1 MFILSM
7 MVCATT
13 HFTSC
18 SIGIK
23 TDEVFLTE
31 ESCNAALVRSIADF
45 NANNLAATGV
55 CGKIAGE
62 TA

>member
-7 MVCATT
+7 MVCASA

-18 SIGIK
+18 TVAIK

-31 ESCNAALVRSIADF
+31 ESCKAELVRTISEF
-45 NANNLAATGV
+45 NANNMAATGV